1 MRLKRVQSRRPLRY
15 HFLVAWLT
23 LKHRVRVPDV
33 IRTICYRRELFGASY
48 DRWIQAILRGPSPWS
63 VWERELMAAFV
74 SRLNQCLF

>member
-15 HFLVAWLT
+15 HFLVALLT

-33 IRTICYRRELFGASY
+33 IRTLCYRRELFGASY
-48 DRWIQAILRGPSPWS
+48 DRWIQAILRGPSPWR

>member
-15 HFLVAWLT
+15 HFLIALLT

-33 IRTICYRRELFGASY
+33 IRMLCYRRDFFGAPY
-48 DRWIQAILRGPSPWS
+48 DGWIQAILRGPSFWS